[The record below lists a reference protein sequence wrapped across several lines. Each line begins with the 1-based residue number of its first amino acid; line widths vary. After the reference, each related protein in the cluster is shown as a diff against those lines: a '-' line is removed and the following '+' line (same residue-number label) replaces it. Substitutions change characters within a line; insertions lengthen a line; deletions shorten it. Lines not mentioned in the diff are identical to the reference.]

1 MRAFLVI
8 LIVRSLPVK
17 RKVLAAALAMGAAS
31 AAGVLAVD
39 LGWRRMES
47 SVTGDALWIWSTDDV
62 KSPAPSHFTA
72 TRSFALSSDAP
83 AARVKIF
90 VDRAYRLVLDG
101 RAVGSGGNRPGD
113 PLDVWDLPEG
123 LRRGTH
129 VFTIDAASPTGIGGI
144 LFALDVPG
152 LGRGVLVSDATWTIA
167 GRPAFVWGE
176 PPMYPWGFP
185 GLPELGTRH

>member
-17 RKVLAAALAMGAAS
+17 RKVLAAALAIGAAT
-31 AAGVLAVD
+31 AAAARAVD

-62 KSPAPSHFTA
+62 KSPAPARFTA
-72 TRSFALSSDAP
+72 VRSIALASDAP
-83 AARVKIF
+83 AARAKIF
-90 VDRAYRLVLDG
+90 VDRAYRLLLDG
-101 RAVGSGGNRPGD
+101 RLVGAGSKRAGD
-113 PLDVWDLPEG
+113 PLDVWEIPEG
-123 LRRGTH
+123 LRRGSH
-129 VFTIDAASPTGIGGI
+129 VFAIDAESPTGIGGI

-152 LGRGVLVSDATWTIA
+152 LGRGAVVSDATWTIA
-167 GRPAFVWGE
+167 GRPAFVWGA

-185 GLPELGTRH
+185 AIPR